1 MGPVSPL
8 LETVNL
14 EKWFGGLRAVHSV
27 DFRLERGEI
36 RAIIGPN
43 GAGKTTFVSM
53 ICGRIPPTSGGVIF
67 KGREITRLPVHARVG
82 LGIAYT
88 FQLVSI
94 FRNLTVYENVALAVH
109 RRLVRHSLDAIKGN
123 PRALTAE
130 VEAALAEVGF
140 STPDDRPAGTLAHGH
155 QRLLEVAMALALH
168 PELLILDEPT
178 QGLAPEEIA
187 GLGALIRRITGNVT
201 VLLIEHNME
210 VVLGLSQRVT
220 VMNWGDIIAEGAPQE
235 IEANPEVQR
244 VYLGQ

>member
-1 MGPVSPL
+1 M
-8 LETVNL
+8 
-14 EKWFGGLRAVHSV
+14 
-27 DFRLERGEI
+27 
-36 RAIIGPN
+36 
-43 GAGKTTFVSM
+43 
-53 ICGRIPPTSGGVIF
+53 
-67 KGREITRLPVHARVG
+67 
-82 LGIAYT
+82 
-88 FQLVSI
+88 Q
-94 FRNLTVYENVALAVH
+94 
-109 RRLVRHSLDAIKGN
+109 RRLVRHSLDAIKDH

-130 VEAALAEVGF
+130 VEGALAEVEF
-140 STPDDRPAGTLAHGH
+140 SPPDDRPAGTLAHGH

-220 VMNWGDIIAEGAPQE
+220 VMNWGDIIAEGTPQE

>member
-1 MGPVSPL
+1 MAPVSPL

-14 EKWFGGLRAVHSV
+14 EKWFGGLRAVHLV
-27 DFRLERGEI
+27 NFRLERGEI

-53 ICGRIPPTSGGVIF
+53 ISGRIPPTSGRVIF
-67 KGREITRLPVHARVG
+67 KGREITRLPAHARVG

-94 FRNLTVYENVALAVH
+94 FRNLTAYENVALAAQ
-109 RRLVRHSLDAIKGN
+109 RRPVRHSLDTIKAN
-123 PRALTAE
+123 PRALSAE
-130 VEAALAEVGF
+130 VEAALAEVGL
-140 STPDDRPAGTLAHGH
+140 SSADDRSAGTLAHGH
-155 QRLLEVAMALALH
+155 QRLLEIAMALALH

-187 GLGALIRRITGNVT
+187 SLGALIRRIAGNVT

-220 VMNWGDIIAEGAPQE
+220 VMNWGDIIAEGTPQE